1 MGGVGVRRGSEM
13 IQRPIALMGETEESL
28 CLVLV
33 AETVYSDSLTPPLS
47 LLDSFFFIYFLFSF
61 FEDY

>member
-1 MGGVGVRRGSEM
+1 MGGVGVVRRGTEM
-13 IQRPIALMGETEESL
+13 IQRPITLMGETEESL

-47 LLDSFFFIYFLFSF
+47 LLDSFFFYLFSF
-61 FEDY
+61 FFF